1 MLFWK
6 KLSVNSNRSYKYI
19 TKGVS
24 MVYQVILETVWSVI
38 YEGSKEEC
46 ELILKAFK
54 RYNGAKNIS
63 IHEKEEA

>member
-1 MLFWK
+1 
-6 KLSVNSNRSYKYI
+6 
-19 TKGVS
+19 